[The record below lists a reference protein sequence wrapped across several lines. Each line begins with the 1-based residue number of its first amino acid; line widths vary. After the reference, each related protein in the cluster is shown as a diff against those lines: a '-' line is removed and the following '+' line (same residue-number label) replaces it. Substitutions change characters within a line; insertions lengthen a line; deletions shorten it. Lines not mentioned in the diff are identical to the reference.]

1 MSSQSSPKRRV
12 LVIGPKL
19 ATIAEQALSN
29 AEFEVAAPDAIDP
42 SSLLRTPVDLVL
54 IEAGAAD
61 AARLTTVIGALAQTP
76 SPPAVILVGAN
87 LPASLARALFKMKRS
102 DVLDM
107 PLSPGD
113 LARCVASLFADET
126 QVGAGGGHRSQ
137 CWSLM
142 SAVGGAGATTIAI
155 EMATTLANRTLGERV
170 GLFDLNLAD
179 GAASAYLGA
188 APNMHLAD
196 ASAAPER
203 IDAALLDAFSLRA
216 PGGFDLFACPRDPY
230 AFAKITPA
238 AVCRLLEV
246 ACQVYDWLII
256 DLPRH
261 RHSWTIDVLA
271 GSDEL
276 LVISELTVPALLA
289 ARDLTAEIEAEVED
303 ARRPHIILNR
313 MASRMFGPAPSR
325 AEAEKAL
332 GRKVSGIITSDWEAA
347 ACSANLG
354 GPISQHRP
362 RSKIVKDIMTLVE
375 ELSVRPVPGHG
386 NNKKVA

>member
-1 MSSQSSPKRRV
+1 MSSPESPRRRV
-12 LVIGPKL
+12 LIIGQKL
-19 ATIAEQALSN
+19 VPIAEQALPNSD
-29 AEFEVAAPDAIDP
+29 FEVAAPEAIDTP
-42 SSLLRTPVDLVL
+42 SLLHSAIDLVL

-61 AARLTTVIGALAQTP
+61 PARLTAVISALAQTAT
-76 SPPAVILVGAN
+76 PPAAILIGAN
-87 LPASLARALFKMKRS
+87 LPAGLARALFKLKRS
-102 DVLDM
+102 DVLDA
-107 PLSPGD
+107 PLSAAD
-113 LARCVASLFADET
+113 LARCVASLFAD
-126 QVGAGGGHRSQ
+126 VAGNGAAHRSQ
-137 CWSLM
+137 CWSVM
-142 SAVGGAGATTIAI
+142 SAVGGAGGTTLAI
-155 EMATTLANRTLGERV
+155 EMAATLANRTLGDRV

-196 ASAAPER
+196 ASSAPER

-216 PGGFDLFACPRDPY
+216 PGGFDLFACPRDPD
-230 AFAKITPA
+230 AFVKVTPA

-276 LVISELTVPALLA
+276 LLISELTVPALLA
-289 ARDLTAEIEAEVED
+289 ARALTGEVEAEME
-303 ARRPHIILNR
+303 AGRRPRIVLNR
-313 MASRMFGPAPSR
+313 MASRVFGPGPSR

-332 GRKVSGIITSDWEAA
+332 GRKVDGLITSDWEAA

-362 RSKIVKDIMTLVE
+362 RSKIVKDVATLVDT
-375 ELSVRPVPGHG
+375 LAARPASGRG
-386 NNKKVA
+386 QGRKVA

>member
-1 MSSQSSPKRRV
+1 MSLKRRV

-19 ATIAEQALSN
+19 APLAEQAMPK
-29 AEFEVAAPDAIDP
+29 ADFEVAAPEMVDAVNLMRSP
-42 SSLLRTPVDLVL
+42 FDLVL

-61 AARLTTVIGALAQTP
+61 PARLTAVIGALAQTA

-87 LPASLARALFKMKRS
+87 LPASLARALFKLKRS
-102 DVLDM
+102 DVLDA
-107 PLSPGD
+107 PLSPAD
-113 LARCVASLFADET
+113 LARCVASLFADT
-126 QVGAGGGHRSQ
+126 AGAGGAARHSQ
-137 CWSLM
+137 CWSVM
-142 SAVGGAGATTIAI
+142 SAVGGAGG
-155 EMATTLANRTLGERV
+155 TTLAIEIAATLASRRLGDRV
-170 GLFDLNLAD
+170 ALFDLNLAD

-203 IDAALLDAFSLRA
+203 IDQALLDVFSLRA

-246 ACQVYDWLII
+246 ACQVYDWLVI
-256 DLPRH
+256 DMPRH
-261 RHSWTIDVLA
+261 RHSWTIDVLG

-289 ARDLTAEIEAEVED
+289 ARDLAAEIEAEIED
-303 ARRPHIILNR
+303 ARRPRIVLNR

-325 AEAEKAL
+325 AEAERAL
-332 GRKVSGIITSDWEAA
+332 GRKVAGVVTSDWEAA

-362 RSKIVKDIMTLVE
+362 RSKIVKDIAGLVDD
-375 ELSVRPVPGHG
+375 LATQTVAGRRQS
-386 NNKKVA
+386 KKVA

>member
-1 MSSQSSPKRRV
+1 MTSQTFAKRHV

-19 ATIAEQALSN
+19 APIAEQAMPG
-29 AEFEVAAPDAIDP
+29 AEFEVAAPDAIDTA
-42 SSLLRTPVDLVL
+42 SLLRGVIDLVL

-61 AARLTTVIGALAQTP
+61 AARLTAVIGTLAQTP

-87 LPASLARALFKMKRS
+87 LPAGLARALFKLKRS

-113 LARCVASLFADET
+113 LARCVASLFADEAH
-126 QVGAGGGHRSQ
+126 AGGAHRSQ
-137 CWSLM
+137 CWSVM
-142 SAVGGAGATTIAI
+142 SAVGGSGGTTIAI
-155 EMATTLANRTLGERV
+155 EMATTLANRTLGARV
-170 GLFDLNLAD
+170 ALFDLNLAD

-188 APNMHLAD
+188 EPNMHLAD

-203 IDAALLDAFSLRA
+203 IDAALLDAFSRRA
-216 PGGFDLFACPRDPY
+216 SGGFDLFACPRDPY
-230 AFAKITPA
+230 AFAKVTPA

-246 ACQVYDWLII
+246 GCQVYDWLVI

-271 GSDEL
+271 GSDEI

-289 ARDLTAEIEAEVED
+289 ARDLTAEIETEID
-303 ARRPHIILNR
+303 AGRHPRIILNR

-332 GRKVSGIITSDWEAA
+332 GRAVSGMITSDWEAA

-362 RSKIVKDIMTLVE
+362 RSKIVKDVSTLVE
-375 ELSVRPVPGHG
+375 DLTTRPAPGHG
-386 NNKKVA
+386 QNKKVA

>member
-1 MSSQSSPKRRV
+1 MSAPLSAKRRV

-19 ATIAEQALSN
+19 APIAEQAMPG
-29 AEFEVAAPDAIDP
+29 ADFEVAAPETIDP
-42 SSLLRTPVDLVL
+42 ASLMHSALDLVL

-61 AARLTTVIGALAQTP
+61 PARLTAIIAVAAQAAA
-76 SPPAVILVGAN
+76 PPAVILVGAN
-87 LPASLARALFKMKRS
+87 LPASLARALFKLKRS
-102 DVLDM
+102 DVLDS
-107 PLSPGD
+107 PLSPAD
-113 LARCVASLFADET
+113 LARCVAALFADAA
-126 QVGAGGGHRSQ
+126 GSGGGAHHAQ
-137 CWSLM
+137 CWSVI
-142 SAVGGAGATTIAI
+142 SAVGGAGG
-155 EMATTLANRTLGERV
+155 TTLAIEVAATLAGRRLGDRV
-170 GLFDLNLAD
+170 ALFDLNLAD

-203 IDAALLDAFSLRA
+203 IDAALLDVFSLRA

-230 AFAKITPA
+230 AFAKVTPA

-246 ACQVYDWLII
+246 ACQVYDWLVI
-256 DLPRH
+256 DMPRH
-261 RHSWTIDVLA
+261 RHSWTVDVLA

-289 ARDLTAEIEAEVED
+289 ARDLTAEIENEIED
-303 ARRPHIILNR
+303 ARRPRIVLNR

-332 GRKVSGIITSDWEAA
+332 GRKVAGVITSDWEAA

-354 GPISQHRP
+354 GPIAQHRP
-362 RSKIVKDIMTLVE
+362 RSKIVKDVATLVDDLAE
-375 ELSVRPVPGHG
+375 RPAGERRSS
-386 NNKKVA
+386 KKVA

>member
-1 MSSQSSPKRRV
+1 MSPSASAKRRV
-12 LVIGPKL
+12 LIIGPKL
-19 ATIAEQALSN
+19 APIAEQALVG

-42 SSLLRTPVDLVL
+42 ATLARGAFDLVL
-54 IEAGAAD
+54 IEAGCAD
-61 AARLTTVIGALAQTP
+61 APRLTGVIAALAQTP
-76 SPPAVILVGAN
+76 APPAAILVGAN
-87 LPASLARALFKMKRS
+87 LPAGLARALFKLKRS
-102 DVLDM
+102 DVLDL

-113 LARCVASLFADET
+113 LARSVAALFADDT
-126 QVGAGGGHRSQ
+126 YGVGGGRGSQ
-137 CWSLM
+137 CWSVM
-142 SAVGGAGATTIAI
+142 SAVGGAGG
-155 EMATTLANRTLGERV
+155 TTLAIEIAATLAARTLGDRV
-170 GLFDLNLAD
+170 ALFDLNLAD

-203 IDAALLDAFSLRA
+203 IDAALLDAYSLRVA
-216 PGGFDLFACPRDPY
+216 GGFDLFACPRDPH
-230 AFAKITPA
+230 AFVNITPA

-246 ACQVYDWLII
+246 ACQAYDWLVV

-271 GSDEL
+271 GSDQ
-276 LVISELTVPALLA
+276 LVVVSELTVPALLA

-303 ARRPHIILNR
+303 ACSPRIVLNR

-332 GRKVSGIITSDWEAA
+332 GRKVAGVVTSDWEAA

-354 GPISQHRP
+354 GPIGQHRP
-362 RSKIVKDIMTLVE
+362 RSKIVKDVMVLVE
-375 ELSVRPVPGHG
+375 DLIAAPRPDHG
-386 NNKKVA
+386 PNRKVA